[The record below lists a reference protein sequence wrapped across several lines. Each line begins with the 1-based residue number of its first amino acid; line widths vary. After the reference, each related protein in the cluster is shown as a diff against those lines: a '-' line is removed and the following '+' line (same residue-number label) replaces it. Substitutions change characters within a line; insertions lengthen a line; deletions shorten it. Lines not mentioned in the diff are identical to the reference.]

1 MANGEWFLNRFKR
14 GLLMK
19 SFNDYRDLEVWQ
31 RALAVAK
38 QIYAMTQ
45 DFPAAER
52 YGMTSQLRRAATS
65 ISANI
70 AEGWGR
76 RYPAEFI
83 QFLRQ
88 ANGSRAELETLLLL
102 SAEVGLATK
111 TAVEPLLHELEILGK
126 QLVNRERSI
135 QRKKC

>member
-1 MANGEWFLNRFKR
+1 
-14 GLLMK
+14 MK

>member
-1 MANGEWFLNRFKR
+1 M
-14 GLLMK
+14 
-19 SFNDYRDLEVWQ
+19 SITTYQDLQVWQ
-31 RALAVAK
+31 NSMNL
-38 QIYAMTQ
+38 
-45 DFPAAER
+45 AER
-52 YGMTSQLRRAATS
+52 VYDLTRQFPKEELYGMTSQIRRAVIS
-65 ISANI
+65 IPANI

-126 QLVNRERSI
+126 QLVNLERSI